1 MMLRS
6 TKSPES
12 IGSRSLTS
20 FSSANVT
27 VPPGCGL
34 PAAGAADAPPL
45 GVGVWVP
52 VHAATRI
59 ASMAMSGRTR
69 AERILTL
76 PTEPVSVR
84 IRPPALRGSAAHALL
99 ALTPDRRRGH
109 QGTTLAYGLAL
120 FDALGRSRRGRCPRH
135 GVRRRE
141 HAAEPAGEDRREEAE
156 ERTEGD
162 RVARGRDVEIAHARH
177 HVREALHAR
186 DREESAVRG
195 VAGEHEDEYDEEA
208 EERGHHAV
216 PARPIARHAAG
227 DVAADQVR
235 EEKPEGDGDRRREI
249 VRPNTNV
256 REQRSDRRPAQ
267 REPIDDGLRTEIEML
282 LDELADELVAHLA
295 RPERL
300 HVERNRTRAADH
312 VRDLH
317 LETIGEPRLHH
328 VLRDVAKG
336 VGRGT
341 VDLRW

>member
-84 IRPPALRGSAAHALL
+84 IRPPALRGSAAQALL
-99 ALTPDRRRGH
+99 ALTPDRGRGH
-109 QGTTLAYGLAL
+109 QGTTLADDLAL
-120 FDALGRSRRGRCPRH
+120 FDALDRSRRGYRRRH

-141 HAAEPAGEDRREEAE
+141 HAAEPAGEHRPDEAE
-156 ERTEGD
+156 Q
-162 RVARGRDVEIAHARH
+162 
-177 HVREALHAR
+177 
-186 DREESAVRG
+186 
-195 VAGEHEDEYDEEA
+195 
-208 EERGHHAV
+208 
-216 PARPIARHAAG
+216 PA
-227 DVAADQVR
+227 AADR
-235 EEKPEGDGDRRREI
+235 IAG
-249 VRPNTNV
+249 
-256 REQRSDRRPAQ
+256 S
-267 REPIDDGLRTEIEML
+267 
-282 LDELADELVAHLA
+282 
-295 RPERL
+295 
-300 HVERNRTRAADH
+300 
-312 VRDLH
+312 
-317 LETIGEPRLHH
+317 
-328 VLRDVAKG
+328 
-336 VGRGT
+336 
-341 VDLRW
+341 